1 MKTAMIAMLPALLLC
16 SAAQAQLGGV
26 TGTAGSAVE
35 QAHDPALAEQ
45 IGQTGTELN
54 TSRFGGPRSRI
65 ETSRARQAERAA
77 RRASEAA
84 AIEAESQARIQT
96 QTETDAGIARTES
109 AAGAR
114 NETAQTSRAAATV
127 NAETSGETS
136 LDAAVRQQLAEIQAR
151 STPMA
156 QLAPA
161 PSARVTTTAPAPAR
175 VTYVD
180 RSGVPASGYRIT
192 HRETVIV
199 QDPQTRARTHPN
211 QAAAAEI
218 RFEPQSPPAAA
229 SSRST
234 GGQGSTNVWPV
245 FIAGL
250 LIALL
255 LGLTHRFGQG
265 RRAA

>member
-35 QAHDPALAEQ
+35 QARDPALAEQ
-45 IGQTGTELN
+45 IGQTGTDLN

-65 ETSRARQAERAA
+65 ETLRARQAERAA

-84 AIEAESQARIQT
+84 AVEAESQARIQS
-96 QTETDAGIARTES
+96 QSATEAGIVRAES
-109 AAGAR
+109 VAGAR
-114 NETAQTSRAAATV
+114 SETAQTARTAETV
-127 NAETSGETS
+127 NAEASGETS
-136 LDAAVRQQLAEIQAR
+136 LEAAVRQQLAEIQAR
-151 STPMA
+151 STPTP
-156 QLAPA
+156 QLALA
-161 PSARVTTTAPAPAR
+161 PSARLTTTAPAPAR
-175 VTYVD
+175 VTYVN
-180 RSGVPASGYRIT
+180 RSGPPASGYRTT

-199 QDPQTRARTHPN
+199 HDPQTTARTQPN

-218 RFEPQSPPAAA
+218 RFEPQTPPAAA

-234 GGQGSTNVWPV
+234 SGQDSTSVWPV
-245 FIAGL
+245 IIAGL

-265 RRAA
+265 RRTA